1 MLPAEQNKNMLP
13 AVYIMEILITALIIG
28 IIPAM
33 IAKSK
38 GRDFFLWYIYGVA
51 MFILALPHALLI
63 KDTSPTSK
71 DITPETHMRCPDCKE
86 FVRIGAKKCKHC
98 GCEFAEQ
105 EPETLQPK
113 TKQCPYCAETIKEEA
128 IFCRFCQKSLV
139 EDDPKE
145 ESKEQPK
152 ESQKDWAK
160 QGAELLK
167 AEDYKGAIATFTR
180 AINESPSGE
189 LYFGRAVAYSKMQ
202 DKNKTIADLKTASNY
217 GHEKAKETLANLHAG
232 Q

>member
-1 MLPAEQNKNMLP
+1 VEVLG
-13 AVYIMEILITALIIG
+13 IALIIG

-38 GRDFFLWYIYGVA
+38 GREAFWWYVYGVA
-51 MFILALPHALLI
+51 LFIIALPHALLI
-63 KDTSPTSK
+63 KDTSTTSK

-98 GCEFAEQ
+98 GCEFVDE
-105 EPETLQPK
+105 EPEALQPK
-113 TKQCPYCAETIKEEA
+113 TKTCPYCAETIKEEA
-128 IFCRFCQKSLV
+128 IFCRFCQKSLNESPIIEV
-139 EDDPKE
+139 DAKAEEQYAEKKKE
-145 ESKEQPK
+145 
-152 ESQKDWAK
+152 WMK